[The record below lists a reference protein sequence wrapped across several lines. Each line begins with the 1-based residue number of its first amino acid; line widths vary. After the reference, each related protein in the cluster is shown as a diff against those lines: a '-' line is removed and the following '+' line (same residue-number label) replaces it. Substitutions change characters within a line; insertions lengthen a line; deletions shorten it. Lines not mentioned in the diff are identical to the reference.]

1 MKMRILIKN
10 IKQLLQ
16 AGEDISLKR
25 GAEMA
30 DLNCIENAFVYVAD
44 GIIANYGAMENLPD
58 SLRMEIDGLSGKG
71 VRKDPHEDSD
81 IEIIDATGKIVMP
94 SFCDSHTHLIY
105 AGSREREFV
114 DKINGLSY
122 QQIAANGG
130 GILNSAQLL
139 RNTSEDELYAS
150 ALERANEIM
159 ASGTGAV
166 EIKSGYG
173 LSAESELK
181 MLRVAKRIKENTPL
195 TVKTTFLGA
204 HAVPAEYSGNRAGY
218 VDEII
223 NTMIPLVAAEE
234 LADYIDVFCE
244 DGFFSVEDTDR
255 ILNAGL
261 KYGLRATVHANQ
273 MGLSGGVQVG
283 VKYDAISV
291 DHLESIG
298 DAEIEALRNSNTIAT
313 MLPGATFFLNM
324 EYSPARKLVENNI
337 PLALATNYN
346 PGSCPSGSMQF
357 EMALACIKMKL
368 NPEEAINACT
378 INGACAMGV
387 EDELGSIT
395 KGKRANLIITKAIP
409 SSYFIPYAF
418 TTPFI
423 DTIILNG
430 QKF

>member
-1 MKMRILIKN
+1 MNKLLIIN
-10 IKQLLQ
+10 IKELLQ
-16 AGEDISLKR
+16 AGEGISLKR
-25 GAEMA
+25 GKEIAEIS
-30 DLNCIENAFVYVAD
+30 CIKDAFVYVENEKIAGYGSMEQMPDNLKVLLAD
-44 GIIANYGAMENLPD
+44 ING
-58 SLRMEIDGLSGKG
+58 
-71 VRKDPHEDSD
+71 KDPHAADD
-81 IEIIDATGKIVMP
+81 VEIIDASGKTVFP
-94 SFCDSHTHLIY
+94 AFCDSHTHLIY

-130 GILNSAQLL
+130 GILNSAKLL
-139 RNTSEDELYAS
+139 QETSEDLLYRS
-150 ALERANEIM
+150 ALARVEEIV
-159 ASGTGAV
+159 ATGTGAV

-173 LSAESELK
+173 LTPESEIK

-195 TVKTTFLGA
+195 AVKTTFLGA
-204 HAVPAEYSGNRAGY
+204 HAVPAHYTGNRRGY

-223 NTMIPLVAAEE
+223 NVMIPQVAAEE

-244 DGFFSVEDTDR
+244 EGFFSVEDTDR

-261 KYGLRATVHANQ
+261 KYGMRAKVHANQ
-273 MGLSGGVQVG
+273 MGLSGGVQIG
-283 VKYDAISV
+283 VKYNAISV

-298 DAEIEALRNSNTIAT
+298 DAEIEALRDSDTIAT

-324 EYSPARKLVENNI
+324 EYSPAKRLIEGGI

-368 NPEEAINACT
+368 TPQEALNACT
-378 INGACAMGV
+378 INGAYAMGL
-387 EDELGSIT
+387 EDELGSISV
-395 KGKRANLIITKAIP
+395 GKTANLVITKELA
-409 SSYFIPYAF
+409 SYYLIPYAF

-423 DTIILNG
+423 DKMILNG
-430 QKF
+430 QIIN